1 MTNTKHT
8 PGPWRMELIPS
19 SAYES
24 RRIVAKDDEGD
35 WQTVANGIR
44 HFPDARL
51 IAAAP
56 ELLAAL
62 TMLMACIPVEKDPG
76 GSLNWQG
83 QVATCTPE
91 ALAMARA
98 AIALAKGS

>member
-1 MTNTKHT
+1 MKTNTQHT

-56 ELLAAL
+56 DLLAAL
-62 TMLMACIPVEKDPG
+62 EIVLVQFGPYEDG
-76 GSLNWQG
+76 QG
-83 QVATCTPE
+83 A
-91 ALAMARA
+91 AKFHAINIARA
-98 AIALAKGS
+98 AIARAKGESK